1 MKSKLNALII
11 GLLCLISF
19 SAFITEDD
27 PFTQL
32 LKKLEEFTKKYP
44 QEKIHLHLDKPYYAI
59 GDDIWFNAYVV
70 NTKTGEPTHI
80 SNVIYVELINEKDS
94 VSKQLKLPMKGGI
107 AWGDF
112 KLSDSLSEGN
122 YRIRAYTQ
130 WMRNAGPAFFFDK
143 TIKIGNSW
151 TNQVNTKTSVQYGS
165 QNQTNTVQFL
175 SKSNTPYINRLV
187 NYIVQFGTKKI
198 VGKATTDNNG
208 EIKIITANNNQ
219 SGSILAELTLPDKTL
234 AVKTIP
240 ILASS
245 AKTDVQF
252 FPEGGSLVEG
262 LPSKIAVKSV
272 SKNGLGENITAT
284 ISDNDGLEVLTFQT
298 TYLGM
303 GSFSLTPAEGKT
315 YKAKIKSASGTEQTI
330 DLPKSEKSG
339 YVLGVNNLD
348 TAKMSVKVMLSADLL
363 NKGDLNL
370 VVQHSG
376 NIYFTTKISTAKQVA
391 TIAIPKIEAPS
402 GLIQIT
408 LFNPQNIPVAERLVF
423 INNNTDKIDLGIQ
436 NLKPAYAKRGNVSLD
451 LLANNKSKPV
461 QGSFSI
467 AITNADIVKP
477 DLENESN
484 ILTGLL
490 LTSDLVG
497 YVEKPNHY
505 FLKNDI
511 DTRIELD
518 NLLLTQGWRKIN
530 WKEIE
535 QAQNLA
541 NKYPAEKSL
550 KISGIV
556 TTNGNKPIAKGKI
569 ALLSSSRGM
578 FVTTTETDENGRFIF
593 DEMIFGD
600 SLKFVVQAS
609 TKEDKKNVKVK
620 LDIVPDQIATIN
632 KNTGDIEINV
642 NTSIA
647 KYLSES
653 DRFFD
658 EQMKKGFLTRTTL
671 LKTVT
676 ITQQRAKRE
685 ESASV
690 HSSNLNGRGRADF
703 IVTEKDLLN
712 TYTLSQYFKQGRV
725 LGVGVNE
732 DNVPYSTRDHEQG
745 TMAISLDG
753 MILRDFSLDNI
764 EPNDVESIEVLRGPG
779 FKTVYGVDGANGVLV
794 ITMKR
799 GTGRKM
805 SEIYAPGIAIYKPK
819 GYDIT
824 RQFYSPKYEAAT
836 ETNPDL
842 RTTVYWNPQLPTDVT
857 GKASF
862 NFYNTDQTGNYRI
875 VIEGIDAD
883 GNLARK
889 IFTYQVK

>member
-1 MKSKLNALII
+1 MKSKLIALFI
-11 GLLCLISF
+11 GFFCIISF
-19 SAFITEDD
+19 SAFIIEYD

-94 VSKQLKLPMKGGI
+94 ISKQLKLPMKGGI

-130 WMRNAGPAFFFDK
+130 WMRNAGSEFFFDK
-143 TIKIGNSW
+143 TIKIGSSW
-151 TNQVNTKTSVQYGS
+151 ANQVNTKTSVQYGA
-165 QNQTNTVQFL
+165 QNQINTIQFS
-175 SKSNTPYINRLV
+175 SKSNTPYINRPV
-187 NYIVQFGTKKI
+187 NYVVMLGTKKV
-198 VGKATTDNNG
+198 VGKTTTDSNG
-208 EIKIITANNNQ
+208 QIKITTENNNQ
-219 SGSILAELTLPDKTL
+219 SGRILAELNLPDKSL
-234 AVKTIP
+234 VIKTIP
-240 ILASS
+240 IIPNST
-245 AKTDVQF
+245 KPDVQF
-252 FPEGGSLVEG
+252 FPEGGTLVEG
-262 LPSKIAVKSV
+262 LPSKIAVKV
-272 SKNGLGENITAT
+272 VNKNGLGENISASITDGDGIE
-284 ISDNDGLEVLTFQT
+284 ISSFET

-303 GSFSLTPAEGKT
+303 GSFSLTPMEGKS
-315 YKAKIKSASGTEQTI
+315 YKAKVKFINGNEQVI
-330 DLPKSEKSG
+330 DLPRAEKSG
-339 YVLGVNNLD
+339 YVLAVNNID
-348 TAKMSVKVMLSADLL
+348 TAKMSIKVMQSADLL

-370 VVQHSG
+370 IVQHHG
-376 NIYFTTKISTAKQVA
+376 NVYFTTKVTSTKQVS
-391 TIAIPKIEAPS
+391 TIVIPKSEAPS
-402 GLIQIT
+402 GIIQLT
-408 LFNPQNIPVAERLVF
+408 LFNAQNILVAERIAF
-423 INNNTDKIDLGIQ
+423 INNSADKIDVGIQ
-436 NLKPAYAKRGNVSLD
+436 NLKSAYTKRGNISLD
-451 LLANNKSKPV
+451 LFASNKLKPV
-461 QGSFSI
+461 QGSFSVSV
-467 AITNADIVKP
+467 THADIVAP
-477 DLENESN
+477 DLETESN
-484 ILTGLL
+484 ILTSLL

-505 FLKNDI
+505 FLKNDAN
-511 DTRIELD
+511 TRIELD

-530 WKEIE
+530 WKDVVAE
-535 QAQNLA
+535 QNLA
-541 NKYPAEKSL
+541 NKFPAEKSL
-550 KISGIV
+550 KISGTV
-556 TTNGNKPIAKGKI
+556 TTNSNKPIAKGKV
-569 ALLSSSRGM
+569 ALLSSSKGM
-578 FVTTTETDENGRFIF
+578 FVTTTETDENGHFIF

-620 LDIVPDQIATIN
+620 LDIVPDQLETVN
-632 KNTGDIEINV
+632 KNTGDVEVNV
-642 NTSIA
+642 NTSLS
-647 KYLSES
+647 KYLVES

-685 ESASV
+685 DSASE

-703 IVTEKDLLN
+703 IVTAKDLLN

-732 DNVPYSTRDHEQG
+732 DNVPFSTRDHEQG

-753 MILRDFSLDNI
+753 MVLRDFSLDNI

-799 GTGRKM
+799 GSGRKM

-824 RQFYSPKYEAAT
+824 RQFYSPKYDAKPDT
-836 ETNPDL
+836 KPDL
-842 RTTVYWNPQLPTDVT
+842 RTTVYWNPQIATDAG
-857 GKASF
+857 GKANI
-862 NFYNTDQTGNYRI
+862 NFFNTDQIGNYRMI
-875 VIEGIDAD
+875 IEGIDAD

-889 IFTYQVK
+889 VLTYQVK